1 MKLTTFVKYNS
12 LNGSSMN
19 TVMNTVI
26 TDGAGCYPWK
36 KTFVILPRKTIT
48 GKRVF
53 WEKVYKR
60 RVWVIWGTGFH
71 MEPEVQFGTL
81 FEILDNDST
90 N

>member
-1 MKLTTFVKYNS
+1 
-12 LNGSSMN
+12 MN